1 MKEKQTEFTHKN
13 ITGTVVGL
21 FCPNYMGGLNSTGWH
36 FHFISDD
43 KKHGGHVL
51 ELAFQSG
58 KVLIDKTDKFN
69 MVIPDDKP
77 FQSLNLAKDMKEDI
91 RQAEQD
97 TQPSAQK
104 K

>member
-1 MKEKQTEFTHKN
+1 
-13 ITGTVVGL
+13 
-21 FCPNYMGGLNSTGWH
+21 
-36 FHFISDD
+36 
-43 KKHGGHVL
+43 
-51 ELAFQSG
+51 
-58 KVLIDKTDKFN
+58 